1 MANEPG
7 DWRSSEE
14 GRRLASV
21 GAQGEGMR
29 WKGRQEPV
37 FITQ

>member
-14 GRRLASV
+14 GRRLARV
-21 GAQGEGMR
+21 GALGRGNEV
-29 WKGRQEPV
+29 KGRQEPV
-37 FITQ
+37 FIT